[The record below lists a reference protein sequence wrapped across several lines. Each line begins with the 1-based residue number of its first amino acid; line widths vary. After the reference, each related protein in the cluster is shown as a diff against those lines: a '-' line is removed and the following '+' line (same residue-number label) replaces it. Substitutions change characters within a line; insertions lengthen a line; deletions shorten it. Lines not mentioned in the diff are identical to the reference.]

1 MSLSVFDGRYKK
13 YCNNLIDI
21 LSEEAYIRY
30 RYDIELEYLKR
41 LLQFVYNETHCFDLI
56 KTLNNDDIDKIKNI
70 EKNIRHDVKAIEYF
84 IKDKLKDFKYNYLVH
99 IGLTSQDVNSL
110 ANTIMIK
117 KAAEV
122 CISKFNE
129 ININNLLDNQIII
142 TRTHGQPA
150 VPSTIHKEIN
160 FHYIRIINTINKI
173 KEYKLTAKFGGAVGT
188 MAAHCFAF
196 NLDKLKWID
205 FFNDLVNHYGFIRT
219 NITTQIDDYSSYVE
233 YLHLFKLLILQ
244 INNFA
249 KYLRFLIRD
258 EYLIQKVV
266 NNEVGSSAMP
276 QKINPIDFENLKG
289 NVAFA
294 KNSIDALIEVLMD
307 SEYQRDLSDST
318 ALRSLSTIF
327 GYIMIILNSLKNGI
341 DRISINHNKIND
353 DLDKH
358 YEVVLEGIQT
368 KLKILGYNNA
378 YDDIKTLSRGKNI
391 NRDIVKKYIYE
402 LNIND
407 KDKEELINLEPR
419 NYLGTINL

>member
-1 MSLSVFDGRYKK
+1 
-13 YCNNLIDI
+13 
-21 LSEEAYIRY
+21 
-30 RYDIELEYLKR
+30 
-41 LLQFVYNETHCFDLI
+41 
-56 KTLNNDDIDKIKNI
+56 
-70 EKNIRHDVKAIEYF
+70 
-84 IKDKLKDFKYNYLVH
+84 
-99 IGLTSQDVNSL
+99 
-110 ANTIMIK
+110 
-117 KAAEV
+117 
-122 CISKFNE
+122 
-129 ININNLLDNQIII
+129 
-142 TRTHGQPA
+142 
-150 VPSTIHKEIN
+150 
-160 FHYIRIINTINKI
+160 
-173 KEYKLTAKFGGAVGT
+173 
-188 MAAHCFAF
+188 
-196 NLDKLKWID
+196 
-205 FFNDLVNHYGFIRT
+205 
-219 NITTQIDDYSSYVE
+219 
-233 YLHLFKLLILQ
+233 
-244 INNFA
+244 
-249 KYLRFLIRD
+249 
-258 EYLIQKVV
+258 
-266 NNEVGSSAMP
+266 
-276 QKINPIDFENLKG
+276 LKG